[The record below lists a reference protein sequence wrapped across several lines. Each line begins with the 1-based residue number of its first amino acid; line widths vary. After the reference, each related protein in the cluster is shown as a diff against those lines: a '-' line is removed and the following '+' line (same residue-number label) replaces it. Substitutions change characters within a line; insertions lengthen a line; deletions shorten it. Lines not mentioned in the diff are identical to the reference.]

1 MAAERVSE
9 AEAAFAAAA
18 GGGSLSRDDGGGT
31 VSCAASEAVRWVR
44 STVMPVG
51 RY

>member
-1 MAAERVSE
+1 MVAERVSE
-9 AEAAFAAAA
+9 AEAAFAVAA

-31 VSCAASEAVRWVR
+31 VASAASEAVRWVR